1 MTSGRHSGHTG
12 MGTMIDIRG
21 ARTWHA
27 AHGSGEPLVYLH
39 GGFSDAREFDRALD
53 AYTAHFRVFT
63 PERRGHGRTP
73 DVDGA
78 YSFPGFAA
86 DTVAFL
92 EEVVGGP
99 ADLLGYSDG
108 ATTALHVALERPD
121 LVRRLVLISGQF
133 HADGLQGGFLDGP
146 DVVAELVASPLAA
159 AYGELSPDG
168 ADHFPV
174 VAAKVV
180 ELARTG
186 PTLAPGQLGGV
197 AARTLVVSG
206 DDDIVHLEHTV
217 ALYRGIPD
225 SELAVVPGTS
235 HLLVMEKP
243 DLVTRLVL
251 DFLTTD
257 PVPTIAPIR
266 RAQATRGPA

>member
-1 MTSGRHSGHTG
+1 MNPQAPSGLKGVGS
-12 MGTMIDIRG
+12 MIDTWYAVHG
-21 ARTWHA
+21 A
-27 AHGSGEPLVYLH
+27 GEPLVYLH
-39 GGFSDAREFDRALD
+39 GGFSDARELDPALD

-73 DVDGA
+73 DVDGP
-78 YSFPGFAA
+78 YRFPGFAA

-99 ADLLGYSDG
+99 ADLVGYSDG

-133 HADGLQGGFLDGP
+133 HVDGLQAGVLDSP
-146 DVVAELVASPLAA
+146 DAVAEMVASPLAT

-168 ADHFPV
+168 IEHFPV
-174 VAAKVV
+174 VVAKVI

-186 PTLAPGQLGGV
+186 PTLAVEQLAEV

-206 DDDIVHLEHTV
+206 DDDVVHLEHTLQ
-217 ALYRGIPD
+217 LYRGIPN

-235 HLLVMEKP
+235 HVLVAEKP
-243 DLVTRLVL
+243 ELVTRLVI

-266 RAQATRGPA
+266 RAPRPGQ

>member
-1 MTSGRHSGHTG
+1 MSSARRNRPTG
-12 MGTMIDIRG
+12 MGTMIDLRG
-21 ARTWHA
+21 RPTWYA

-39 GGFSDAREFDRALD
+39 GGFGDAREFDRALGT
-53 AYTAHFRVFT
+53 YTTHFRVFT

-73 DVDGA
+73 DVEGP

-92 EEVVGGP
+92 EDVVGG
-99 ADLLGYSDG
+99 ADLVGYSDG

-133 HADGLQGGFLDGP
+133 HFDGMQAGLLDGP
-146 DVVAELVASPLAA
+146 DVVAEMVASPLRA
-159 AYGELSPDG
+159 AYAELSPDG
-168 ADHFPV
+168 SDHFPV
-174 VAAKVV
+174 VVGKIV

-186 PTLAPGQLGGV
+186 PTLTAEQLAGV

-217 ALYRGIPD
+217 ALYRGIPE

-235 HLLVMEKP
+235 HLLVAEKP
-243 DLVTRLVL
+243 ELVTRLVL

-266 RAQATRGPA
+266 RAQAIRGPA